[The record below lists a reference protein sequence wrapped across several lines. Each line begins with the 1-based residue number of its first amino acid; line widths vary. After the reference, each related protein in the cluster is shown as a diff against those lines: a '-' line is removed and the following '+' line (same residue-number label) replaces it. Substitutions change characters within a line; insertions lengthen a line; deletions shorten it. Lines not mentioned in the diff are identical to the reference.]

1 MKTPWIVIRIILSLG
16 AIFAIG
22 MWVGRVTAPQVEE
35 EELAITD
42 GPVMDEEA
50 LRYATQRATRR
61 YRNELELTQEQ
72 MKIIRP
78 MVLNVSRRIAML
90 PSHSKARLAV
100 IEDFHDGMRPHLT
113 EEQKAK
119 ATKIL
124 EGAIARERK

>member
-1 MKTPWIVIRIILSLG
+1 MKNKWIVIRILLALG

-22 MWVGRVTAPQVEE
+22 MWVGRETAPQVED
-35 EELAITD
+35 EELVITE
-42 GPVMDEEA
+42 GATMDEET

-90 PSHSKARLAV
+90 PPKSKARLAV
-100 IEDFHDGMRPHLT
+100 IEDFHDEIRPHLT
-113 EEQKAK
+113 EEQKEK

-124 EGAIARERK
+124 EGAIVRERE